1 MGMERGREKG
11 RERKR
16 EKRRERE
23 KNGNSEE
30 KDREERLETMDNESR
45 AVEGNVLDLL
55 LVTLITHPE
64 HPVAR
69 FHCMLINSSRRV
81 KSRL

>member
-1 MGMERGREKG
+1 M
-11 RERKR
+11 
-16 EKRRERE
+16 
-23 KNGNSEE
+23 
-30 KDREERLETMDNESR
+30 ETMDNESR